1 MSRMRTCPNCSV
13 TLTRYEWSK
22 LWWMSSVLSG
32 RLVQPCKE
40 CGAMIRLSALTLLTG
55 VGAVGLIVAA
65 FLLFE
70 YQSVW
75 LLVLALGFAITILIG
90 VLGTRLETVAPPASE
105 HKDVSPAGKV
115 DEL

>member
-1 MSRMRTCPNCSV
+1 MSTIRQCPNCNV

-22 LWWMSSVLSG
+22 LWWMSSIMSG

-40 CGAMIRLSALTLLTG
+40 CGALIRLSALTLLTG

-65 FLLFE
+65 VLLFR

-90 VLGTRLETVAPPASE
+90 VMGTRLETVPPPASQ
-105 HKDVSPAGKV
+105 HSDASPAGKV

>member
-40 CGAMIRLSALTLLTG
+40 CGAMIRLTALTLLTG

-90 VLGTRLETVAPPASE
+90 VLGTRLETVPPPVSE
-105 HKDVSPAGKV
+105 HKDASPAGKV

>member
-1 MSRMRTCPNCSV
+1 
-13 TLTRYEWSK
+13 
-22 LWWMSSVLSG
+22 
-32 RLVQPCKE
+32 
-40 CGAMIRLSALTLLTG
+40 MIRLSALTLLTG

-65 FLLFE
+65 FLLFK

-90 VLGTRLETVAPPASE
+90 VLGTRLETVAPPVSE
-105 HKDVSPAGKV
+105 HADVSPAGKV

>member
-65 FLLFE
+65 FLLFR

-75 LLVLALGFAITILIG
+75 LLMLALGFAIIILIG
-90 VLGTRLETVAPPASE
+90 VLGTRLETVAPPTSE
-105 HKDVSPAGKV
+105 HKDASAAGKV
-115 DEL
+115 KEL